1 MPGDDLVQP
10 SNDGLGL
17 RPPTPPVSLV
27 GRLLML
33 LLSAMPLIF
42 GIGFIAPLITQLVKF
57 ALPEAAHAQWPLHAG
72 LAIGVSWGTLANLRG
87 RWL

>member
-1 MPGDDLVQP
+1 MPGEDLVPP

-27 GRLLML
+27 GRLLTL

-42 GIGFIAPLITQLVKF
+42 GICFIAPLITQLLKL
-57 ALPEAAHAQWPLHAG
+57 ALPEAAEAQWPLLVG
-72 LAIGVSWGTLANLRG
+72 LTIGVSWGTLANLRG